1 MTSKRT
7 SRGKQKLDMKKHVAE
22 AKHENLK
29 TLASFGYW
37 SIKEDAESYQYDQ
50 VEKVDTALVNLT
62 NKIIS
67 HILVN
72 GGEINHQGMCIYSRF
87 HLLMMSNDFIL
98 CF

>member
-1 MTSKRT
+1 
-7 SRGKQKLDMKKHVAE
+7 MKKHVAE